1 MTLMHNS
8 EAPLIPVVA
17 IVGPTAAGK
26 TALALALGETFPA
39 EVVSA
44 DSRQFYRCMDI
55 GTAKPTPTERAQM
68 PHHLIDIAD
77 PDETVGLAQF
87 LRLAR
92 AAVADSAARGR
103 LPLVVGGTGQ
113 YVYALLEGWQT
124 PEVPPDPAL
133 RTELEAQAAADPAAQ
148 WARLIALDPEAA
160 TFIDPRNVRRV
171 IRALEVCL
179 KTGLPFSAQRR
190 RIPPPYRALHI
201 GLTMERAALYT
212 RADARVNAM
221 MAAGLLAEVEA
232 LRERGYDWRLPAM
245 SSLGYSQ
252 FRPYFAGETTLTE
265 VVERIKLDTHAFIR
279 RQYAWFRSR
288 AEHIHWLDVRQD
300 STVQARALVEGFL
313 NASSAGLCDPAQAL

>member
-8 EAPLIPVVA
+8 DIPLIPVIA

-39 EVVSA
+39 EIVSA
-44 DSRQFYRCMDI
+44 DSRQFYRFMDI
-55 GTAKPTPTERAQM
+55 GTAKPTPAERAQM
-68 PHHLIDIAD
+68 PHHLIDIAG

-92 AAVADSAARGR
+92 TAIAEIAALGR

-124 PEVPPDPAL
+124 PEVPPDSAL
-133 RTELEAQAAADPAAQ
+133 RAELAAQAATDPAAL

-160 TFIDPRNVRRV
+160 AFIDPRNLRRV

-179 KTGLPFSAQRR
+179 KTGRPFSAQRR
-190 RIPPPYRALHI
+190 RIPPPYRVLHL
-201 GLTMERAALYT
+201 GLTMERAALYA
-212 RADARVNAM
+212 RADARVDVM
-221 MAAGLLAEVEA
+221 MAAGLPAEVAA
-232 LRERGYDWRLPAM
+232 LQERGYDWRLPAM
-245 SSLGYSQ
+245 SSLGYAQ
-252 FRPYFAGETTLTE
+252 FHPYFTGKSTLEDVT
-265 VVERIKLDTHAFIR
+265 ERIKLDTHAFIR

-288 AEHIHWLDVRQD
+288 AEHIHWLDADQNP
-300 STVQARALVEGFL
+300 TAQARAFVETFL
-313 NASSAGLCDPAQAL
+313 NPPNVAL

>member
-1 MTLMHNS
+1 MQ
-8 EAPLIPVVA
+8 EKALIPVVA
-17 IVGPTAAGK
+17 IVGPTAVGK
-26 TALALALGETFPA
+26 TALALTLDAMFPA

-44 DSRQFYRCMDI
+44 DSRQFYRFMDI
-55 GTAKPTPTERAQM
+55 GTAKPTPAERAQM
-68 PHHLIDIAD
+68 PHHLIDIAN

-92 AAVADSAARGR
+92 AAVGDIAARGR

-133 RTELEAQAAADPAAQ
+133 RAELETQAAADPAAL

-160 TFIDPRNVRRV
+160 TFIDPRNLRRV

-179 KTGLPFSAQRR
+179 KTGQPFSAQRR
-190 RIPPPYRALHI
+190 RIPPPYRVLHI
-201 GLTMERAALYT
+201 GLTMDRATLYT
-212 RADARVNAM
+212 RADARVDAM
-221 MAAGLLAEVEA
+221 MAAGLPAEVEA
-232 LRERGYDWRLPAM
+232 LRERGYDWHLPAL

-252 FRPYFAGETTLTE
+252 FRPYFAGESTLE
-265 VVERIKLDTHAFIR
+265 DISERIKLDTHAFIR

-288 AEHIHWLDVRQD
+288 AADIHWLDADQD
-300 STVQARALVEGFL
+300 LAAQAHALVEAFL
-313 NASSAGLCDPAQAL
+313 TAHS

>member
-1 MTLMHNS
+1 M
-8 EAPLIPVVA
+8 IPVVA
-17 IVGPTAAGK
+17 IVGPTAVGK
-26 TALALALGETFPA
+26 TALALTLAAMFPA

-44 DSRQFYRCMDI
+44 DSRQFYRFMDI
-55 GTAKPTPTERAQM
+55 GTAKPTPAERAQM
-68 PHHLIDIAD
+68 PHHLIDIAN

-92 AAVADSAARGR
+92 AAVGDIAARGR

-133 RTELEAQAAADPAAQ
+133 RAELETQGAADPAAL

-160 TFIDPRNVRRV
+160 TFIDPRNLRRV

-179 KTGLPFSAQRR
+179 KTGQPFSAQRR
-190 RIPPPYRALHI
+190 RIPPPYRVLHI
-201 GLTMERAALYT
+201 GLTMDRATLYT
-212 RADARVNAM
+212 RADARVDAM
-221 MAAGLLAEVEA
+221 MAAGLPAEVEA
-232 LRERGYDWRLPAM
+232 LRERGYDWHLPAL

-252 FRPYFAGETTLTE
+252 FRPYFAGESTLE
-265 VVERIKLDTHAFIR
+265 DISERIKLDTHAFIR

-288 AEHIHWLDVRQD
+288 AADIHWLDADQD
-300 STVQARALVEGFL
+300 PAAQAHALVEAFL
-313 NASSAGLCDPAQAL
+313 TAHS

>member
-1 MTLMHNS
+1 MTLMHNPDI
-8 EAPLIPVVA
+8 PLIPVIA

-26 TALALALGETFPA
+26 TALALALGEMFPS

-44 DSRQFYRCMDI
+44 DSRQFYRFMDT
-55 GTAKPTPTERAQM
+55 GTAKPTPAERAQM
-68 PHHLIDIAD
+68 PHHLIDIAK

-92 AAVADSAARGR
+92 AAVADIAARGR

-124 PEVPPDPAL
+124 PEVPPDSAL
-133 RTELEAQAAADPAAQ
+133 RAELAAQAATNPTAL
-148 WARLIALDPEAA
+148 WARLIALDPEVA
-160 TFIDPRNVRRV
+160 TFIDPRNLRRV

-179 KTGLPFSAQRR
+179 KTGRPFSAQRR
-190 RIPPPYRALHI
+190 RIPPPYRVLHL
-201 GLTMERAALYT
+201 GLTMERAALYA
-212 RADARVNAM
+212 RADARVEAM
-221 MAAGLLAEVEA
+221 MAAGLPAEVEA

-252 FRPYFAGETTLTE
+252 FRPYFAGEATLTE

-288 AEHIHWLDVRQD
+288 AGDIHWLNTEQD
-300 STVQARALVEGFL
+300 ATARTRALVETFL
-313 NASSAGLCDPAQAL
+313 NPQA

>member
-1 MTLMHNS
+1 MHNP

-55 GTAKPTPTERAQM
+55 GTAKPTPAERARL

-77 PDETVGLAQF
+77 PDETVGLAPF

-92 AAVADSAARGR
+92 TAVAEIAARGR
-103 LPLVVGGTGQ
+103 LPFVVGGTGQ

-124 PEVPPDPAL
+124 PEVPPDPVL
-133 RTELEAQAAADPAAQ
+133 RAELETQAAANPAAL

-160 TFIDPRNVRRV
+160 TFIDPRNLRRV

-179 KTGLPFSAQRR
+179 KTGQPFSAQRR
-190 RIPPPYRALHI
+190 RIPPPYRVLHL
-201 GLTMERAALYT
+201 GLTMERAALYA
-212 RADARVNAM
+212 RADARVDAM
-221 MAAGLLAEVEA
+221 MAAGLLDEVAA
-232 LRERGYDWRLPAM
+232 LRECGYDWRLPAM

-252 FRPYFAGETTLTE
+252 FRPYCAGEATLEDVT
-265 VVERIKLDTHAFIR
+265 ERIKLDTHAFIR
-279 RQYAWFRSR
+279 RQYTWFRSR
-288 AEHIHWLDVRQD
+288 SEHIHWLDAGQD
-300 STVQARALVEGFL
+300 PTPQARALVETFM
-313 NASSAGLCDPAQAL
+313 NPSSAEL